1 MKYYALFDK
10 APFFL
15 PVVAEHT
22 YIHAVDRV
30 DLFYG
35 KNTETKFVKPIGVYT
50 SEFYEF
56 MMDTDIGD
64 GSFVINEGVKNI
76 LEKYNIDN
84 LKFYE
89 IAVFV
94 GKEQQ
99 NWKEFSQIS
108 DKFYYVTIQKYDYLS
123 EINFQMSRFLLGPS
137 YKREDE
143 HLAIEVRDLEDL
155 KRISRENSDMN
166 ITAKKLFIHDSSM
179 KFDIINFNLNGLNFY
194 HFRNPLGIS
203 ERLKEILSLHNV
215 SGIDRYSSE
224 FVCEIFDKL

>member
-1 MKYYALFDK
+1 
-10 APFFL
+10 
-15 PVVAEHT
+15 
-22 YIHAVDRV
+22 
-30 DLFYG
+30 
-35 KNTETKFVKPIGVYT
+35 
-50 SEFYEF
+50 
-56 MMDTDIGD
+56 MDTDIGD
-64 GSFVINEGVKNI
+64 GSFVINERVKNI

-143 HLAIEVRDLEDL
+143 HLEIEVRDLEDL